1 MSDGSAWIL
10 LAAVAIAAF
19 LLGSRLAGHLRWL
32 RRTLAG
38 ADAGP
43 APRDGVARLLGLG
56 PVFAAVES
64 RAIAERDLR
73 EGHER
78 RMGELLSRLTQA
90 VVVVD
95 AQERL
100 RLANPAARRLLRLE
114 EGAEGASFVPMARS
128 AELIDLIRRARRE
141 GGAEA
146 SLALHRANASDIWI
160 RISAAPSGGGGLGEG
175 SVVMV
180 AEDITQLRRL
190 QVAEREFLANLS
202 HDLRTP
208 VTILRGYAE
217 TLAQDMSTLD
227 EEGRARFAGKIAS
240 AAGRL
245 GDLLEDMLALATL
258 ESGAALRPVP
268 GALAG
273 AAEDAV
279 EALEGRARALGVE
292 LAAEVADRSGATD
305 PLQSRR
311 VAQNLIENALHHA
324 KGATRIVARVEGDT
338 LAVSDDGPGVAEADL
353 GRIFDRLYRADR
365 SRRKGGAGLGL
376 SIVRQV
382 AELHGGWV
390 RAEPNRPRGLRI
402 TVRLG
407 KDPETTAPA

>member
-1 MSDGSAWIL
+1 MTDGAAWIL
-10 LAAVAIAAF
+10 LAMLAGAVA
-19 LLGSRLAGHLRWL
+19 LVGSRLAGHLRWM

-38 ADAGP
+38 ADAGA
-43 APRDGVARLLGLG
+43 APRDAVARLLGLG
-56 PVFAAVES
+56 PVFAAMES
-64 RAIAERDLR
+64 RALAEREMR
-73 EGHER
+73 AGHER
-78 RMGELLSRLTQA
+78 RLGELLDRLTQA

-95 AQERL
+95 AQDRL

-114 EGAEGASFVPMARS
+114 EGSEGASFVPMARS
-128 AELIDLIRRARRE
+128 AELVDLIRRARRE
-141 GGAEA
+141 GGAESA
-146 SLALHRANASDIWI
+146 IALHRAPSSDIWI
-160 RISAAPSGGGGLGEG
+160 RVSAAPSGGGALGEG
-175 SVVMV
+175 SVVLV

-190 QVAEREFLANLS
+190 QTAEREFLANLS

-217 TLAQDMSTLD
+217 TLAQDMASLD

-258 ESGAALRPVP
+258 ESGTSLRPVA

-279 EALEGRARALGVE
+279 EALDGRARALGVE
-292 LAAEVADRSGATD
+292 LVADIADRTGAAD

-324 KGATRIVARVEGDT
+324 KGATRIVARVEGDRI
-338 LAVSDDGPGVAEADL
+338 AVSDDGPGVAEADL

-365 SRRKGGAGLGL
+365 SRRRGGAGLGL

-402 TVRLG
+402 VARLG
-407 KDPETTAPA
+407 KDPETAAPA